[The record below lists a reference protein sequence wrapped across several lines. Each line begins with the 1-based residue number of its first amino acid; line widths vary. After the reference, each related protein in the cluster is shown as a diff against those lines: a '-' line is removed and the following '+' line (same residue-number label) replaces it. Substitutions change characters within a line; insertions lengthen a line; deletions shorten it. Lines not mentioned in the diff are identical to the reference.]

1 MKNTFTIL
9 TLLIFSQLFSQEKS
23 ELKTTFSGFVETYYS
38 YDFNQPTT
46 DSKLPFMYN
55 YNRHNEFNIN
65 IGLLRAKVE
74 YENAYAVISL
84 QSGTYVDDNYS
95 NEKIK
100 YLNEAYVGLYLD
112 KSKKQSV
119 EVGILP
125 SYLGFESSTTS
136 TNLNLTRSILAENSP
151 YFMTGVKYNYK
162 PSDKWNFT
170 ALLTNGWQRIN
181 KPQKDVAPSF
191 GTQIV
196 YKSSANSTLNWSTF
210 IGKEFNGIDYTMRYF
225 SNLYF
230 DKKWNDKWRT
240 IAGFDYGLQDLSSK
254 NNSSASWLS
263 PVFITQYSINPKWQ
277 TAFRTEYYQDE
288 KNVIIF
294 TNNEFKTLGFSLNFD
309 YLPNSKVKLRT
320 EARYF
325 DSKKEVFTKGSDLV
339 NSSFFLT
346 TSLSFEF

>member
-23 ELKTTFSGFVETYYS
+23 ELKATFSGFVETYYS
-38 YDFNQPTT
+38 YDFNQPLT

-65 IGLLRAKVE
+65 IGLLRTKVE

>member
-1 MKNTFTIL
+1 MKKILLTFT
-9 TLLIFSQLFSQEKS
+9 LLVFINSFSQEKS

-38 YDFNQPTT
+38 YDFNHPLN
-46 DSKLPFMYN
+46 DAKLPFMYN

-74 YENAYAVISL
+74 YENAYAVLSL
-84 QSGTYVDDNYS
+84 QSGTYVDDNYA

-112 KSKKQSV
+112 QSKKHSI

-125 SYLGFESSTTS
+125 SYIGFESATTAS
-136 TNLNLTRSILAENSP
+136 NLTLTRSILAENSP
-151 YFMTGVKYNYK
+151 YFITGVKYNYK
-162 PSDKWNFT
+162 PSDKWSF
-170 ALLTNGWQRIN
+170 AAFLTNGWQRIN
-181 KPQKDVAPSF
+181 KPQKDVAPSL

-210 IGKEFNGIDYTMRYF
+210 VGKEFNGINYTMRYF

-263 PVFITQYSINPKWQ
+263 PVFIAQYSINPKWQ
-277 TAFRTEYYQDE
+277 TAFRTEYYQDD
-288 KNVIIF
+288 KNVIIA
-294 TNNEFKTLGFSLNFD
+294 TNDEFKTLGFSLNFD

-325 DSKKEVFTKGSDLV
+325 DSKKEVFAKGSDLV
-339 NSSFFLT
+339 NSNFFLT